1 MKTLTALQPLS
12 VATAC
17 CRTRL
22 QTMVAAGL
30 VVAFALQAV
39 PTHCHAD
46 SLWPRR
52 CPRRAF
58 VVADSRARRTGDLLT
73 IIVSESTTVS
83 NREDK
88 GLSKSSGASGLFD
101 LAAATGGGFGISAA
115 DGNLAFNKSTNRNFD
130 GEASYQNSQRFADRM
145 TVTVTGVTSEGN
157 LILEGTRSIQIA
169 GEFRTLNVSG
179 IVRPIDIGPDNTV
192 TSHFVANLTATYEGD
207 GPERRFTRQGW
218 LGRGMNKVWPF

>member
-1 MKTLTALQPLS
+1 MTGRGADRSRVMTSAILLAIISIQVLP
-12 VATAC
+12 VH
-17 CRTRL
+17 CR
-22 QTMVAAGL
+22 
-30 VVAFALQAV
+30 
-39 PTHCHAD
+39 AD
-46 SLWPRR
+46 SLWRKR
-52 CPRRAF
+52 CPRRAYL
-58 VVADSRARRTGDLLT
+58 VDDSRARRTGDLLT

-101 LAAATGGGFGISAA
+101 LSAASGGGFGISAA

-218 LGRGMNKVWPF
+218 LGRGMNRVWPF